1 MKNFPDSNQGLYND
15 LYRASQPFFEDLTK
29 KLKFENI
36 SKDFFL
42 KTVIPLSVYI
52 NFLPNQDKPYLICF
66 TGGQGSGKTTLSNF
80 IQLVLKQVYKRT
92 PVGFSIDDIYKT
104 KEERE
109 TLAKTIHPL
118 CKVRGVPGT
127 HDIQMG
133 LHTLDSLF
141 QAKPSTLTA
150 IPAFSKP
157 LDQHLPR
164 DQWQIF
170 KGKPDYIFF
179 DAWCGGAKPIDE
191 VNWIPPMNTLE
202 KEKDPDGIW
211 SQWSNRELAGD
222 YQELFNRFDLLIM
235 IKVPNMEHV
244 YESRWLQETVLEKT
258 IIDPELKKKI
268 MTREE
273 VYRFV
278 MHYERLTR
286 YILEEIPKFA
296 DIVIERDYVYNF
308 SFTKIP

>member
-211 SQWSNRELAGD
+211 SKWSNRELAGD

>member
-1 MKNFPDSNQGLYND
+1 
-15 LYRASQPFFEDLTK
+15 
-29 KLKFENI
+29 
-36 SKDFFL
+36 
-42 KTVIPLSVYI
+42 
-52 NFLPNQDKPYLICF
+52 
-66 TGGQGSGKTTLSNF
+66 
-80 IQLVLKQVYKRT
+80 
-92 PVGFSIDDIYKT
+92 
-104 KEERE
+104 
-109 TLAKTIHPL
+109 
-118 CKVRGVPGT
+118 
-127 HDIQMG
+127 
-133 LHTLDSLF
+133 
-141 QAKPSTLTA
+141 
-150 IPAFSKP
+150 
-157 LDQHLPR
+157 
-164 DQWQIF
+164 
-170 KGKPDYIFF
+170 
-179 DAWCGGAKPIDE
+179 
-191 VNWIPPMNTLE
+191 MNTLE

-211 SQWSNRELAGD
+211 SKWSNRELAGD

>member
-1 MKNFPDSNQGLYND
+1 MKNFPDFNQGLYND

-118 CKVRGVPGT
+118 CKVRGVELVGT
-127 HDIQMG
+127 QFDN
-133 LHTLDSLF
+133 
-141 QAKPSTLTA
+141 
-150 IPAFSKP
+150 
-157 LDQHLPR
+157 R
-164 DQWQIF
+164 DRQDVRDRL
-170 KGKPDYIFF
+170 KEY
-179 DAWCGGAKPIDE
+179 AE
-191 VNWIPPMNTLE
+191 EEYNRLE
-202 KEKDPDGIW
+202 KEKGKKGEWEMGWGI
-211 SQWSNRELAGD
+211 
-222 YQELFNRFDLLIM
+222 M
-235 IKVPNMEHV
+235 
-244 YESRWLQETVLEKT
+244 
-258 IIDPELKKKI
+258 KKKKD
-268 MTREE
+268 
-273 VYRFV
+273 
-278 MHYERLTR
+278 
-286 YILEEIPKFA
+286 LETEL
-296 DIVIERDYVYNF
+296 
-308 SFTKIP
+308 